1 MEYHSLLNFYSL
13 QILTTSDNRRNVDF
27 RCLTKWWKN
36 NLNLLLKVTMLM
48 EIVNNVFLHKN
59 KKTGYLSNYNNKHD
73 LHSNIFLDEIA
84 QQ

>member
-1 MEYHSLLNFYSL
+1 
-13 QILTTSDNRRNVDF
+13 
-27 RCLTKWWKN
+27 
-36 NLNLLLKVTMLM
+36 MLM